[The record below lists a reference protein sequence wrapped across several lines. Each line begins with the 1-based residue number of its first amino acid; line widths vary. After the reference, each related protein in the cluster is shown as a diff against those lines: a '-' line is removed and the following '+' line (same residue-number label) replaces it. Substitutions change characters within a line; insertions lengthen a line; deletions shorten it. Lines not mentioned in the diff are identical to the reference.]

1 MDAPTST
8 SRLLLGHD
16 YKGRYCPGR
25 SHKGDGIW
33 QPVAL
38 TKLTWGAGGVWAVT
52 ISIPK
57 HFRGSQTEKR
67 LTANGTNH
75 VHSKTATT
83 RHWSIFPKD
92 HEITHS
98 NRRDWNVFS
107 KPRLCYTDDISV
119 VLASDTLEFIDF
131 ASQITCVRDKKGRNR
146 RFRLDAGPRRKR
158 PSIVDI
164 RMQMS
169 PVQTIQ
175 IFPPSLR
182 S

>member
-1 MDAPTST
+1 MGDNRSKLKVKPLKYNVTMDAPTST

-33 QPVAL
+33 QPVGL

-67 LTANGTNH
+67 LTANGTTH

-107 KPRLCYTDDISV
+107 KPRLLHKWRQRCFGERHTQV
-119 VLASDTLEFIDF
+119 H
-131 ASQITCVRDKKGRNR
+131 
-146 RFRLDAGPRRKR
+146 RLYK
-158 PSIVDI
+158 SKNVC
-164 RMQMS
+164 
-169 PVQTIQ
+169 
-175 IFPPSLR
+175 
-182 S
+182 

>member
-1 MDAPTST
+1 MTASST
-8 SRLLLGHD
+8 DETDLGSRRG
-16 YKGRYCPGR
+16 
-25 SHKGDGIW
+25 
-33 QPVAL
+33 
-38 TKLTWGAGGVWAVT
+38 KL
-52 ISIPK
+52 
-57 HFRGSQTEKR
+57 RKR
-67 LTANGTNH
+67 LTANGTIH

-83 RHWSIFPKD
+83 RHRSIFPKD

-107 KPRLCYTDDISV
+107 KPRLCYTDDVSV

-131 ASQITCVRDKKGRNR
+131 TSQRTCVRDKKGRNR
-146 RFRLDAGPRRKR
+146 RLRLNAGPRRKR

-169 PVQTIQ
+169 PVQTVQ
-175 IFPPSLR
+175 TFPPSLR